1 MNADPFY
8 FEIKDL
14 ITQFVSAFDGVV
26 IKRFNKQRE
35 IKDRIQVR
43 YVYAPKQRVVHDLQN
58 KSKSLTLPVV
68 AVNMTNISRD
78 NTRVF
83 NKLDSSYYRTTDS
96 FNSTDTGVDISSEDV
111 IPQPVP
117 VNINISMSILTKF
130 QSDMDQI
137 ISNFVPYTNPYI
149 VISWKLPVQFANIV
163 QEIRSEVLWSDQINL
178 TYPVEIQSNSP
189 YRVAADTSFT
199 IKGWLFRKNVTPV
212 KTIFTIDTTMYSPS
226 SLDVV
231 RNLNDSDELLAF
243 NELFEG
249 DQI

>member
-35 IKDRIQVR
+35 VKDRIHVR
-43 YVYAPKQRVVHDLQN
+43 YVYAPKQRVVHDLLN

-78 NTRVF
+78 PTRVF
-83 NKLDSSYYRTTDS
+83 NKLDNSYYRTTDTL
-96 FNSTDTGVDISSEDV
+96 NSQDSGVDISSEDV

-117 VNINISMSILTKF
+117 ININISMSILTKF

-149 VISWKLPVQFANIV
+149 IISWKLPVEFAHIV

-178 TYPVEIQSNSP
+178 TYPTEIQSNSP

-231 RNLNDSDELLAF
+231 RNLNDSDELLTF